1 MEATCDCL
9 GVVVVVAAGYRVFG
23 PSFWRQFSTVLPV
36 ATAFFSMA
44 AVYESGSP
52 PEYWQLASFAAIS
65 AVGMIALY
73 QLDRCFKLTH
83 WERDVE

>member
-1 MEATCDCL
+1 MEAICDCL

-44 AVYESGSP
+44 AVYESGSR
-52 PEYWQLASFAAIS
+52 PEFWQLASFAVIS
-65 AVGMIALY
+65 TVGMIALY
-73 QLDRCFKLTH
+73 QLDRRFKLTH